1 MDVDKGWIMQKP
13 HTELVRN
20 FYKLLSEK
28 NIPEWIQ
35 LWHDEGKI
43 IVPYPA
49 DGFAPL
55 IDGKTAIHTA
65 FNDLFDNFER
75 FDSNIT
81 GIYDDPDTNAVC
93 VEYKNDAL
101 LKNGTPYTNDNIA
114 VFIFRD
120 GLISE
125 YHDYFDPRRFQT
137 VVDAL

>member
-1 MDVDKGWIMQKP
+1 MSKPNTALVQK
-13 HTELVRN
+13 

-28 NIPEWIQ
+28 NIPEWLE
-35 LWHDEGKI
+35 LWQEDGKI
-43 IVPYPA
+43 IVPYPPE
-49 DGFAPL
+49 GFDSI
-55 IDGKTAIHTA
+55 IDGKDAIRTA
-65 FNDLFDNFER
+65 FNGLFNNFER

-120 GLISE
+120 GRISE

>member
-1 MDVDKGWIMQKP
+1 MQKP
-13 HTELVRN
+13 HTELVKK
-20 FYKLLSEK
+20 FYQLLSE
-28 NIPEWIQ
+28 NRIPEWLE
-35 LWHDEGKI
+35 LWHDDGKI

-49 DGFAPL
+49 KGFAPL
-55 IDGKTAIHTA
+55 IDGKDAIRTT
-65 FNDLFDNFER
+65 FNGLFDNFER

-93 VEYKNDAL
+93 VEYKNDAM